1 MRSIVVSVLVFL
13 VIVGLDGCFTAP
25 TYPTSPRIQLL
36 EDQDNFYFSKGQAA
50 GGLDELVVSLNFQD
64 GDGDLG
70 LATNETDPKY
80 KDQYFFFISSSG
92 QITSVEN
99 ANQSNVNYKFKRQNP
114 RYNLPAY
121 SCDSWEI
128 VELQNNSNVTFTDT
142 IYTELNPNR
151 FNILIDYYIKNS
163 TNPSDTSYTKFDIFK
178 RYQELSLGCPDGTLG
193 GGRFP
198 ILASDPGKVAPL
210 DGKLVYRIRSFGLDI
225 IFNSNT
231 TMKIRIRIQD
241 RAFNLSNQVESRP
254 FTLISI
260 RR

>member
-1 MRSIVVSVLVFL
+1 MRSTILSALVVL

-36 EDQDNFYFSKGQAA
+36 EDRDSFYFLKNTGND
-50 GGLDELVVSLNFQD
+50 LDEFVVSLNFQD

-70 LATNETDPKY
+70 LASNETDPKY
-80 KDQYFFFISSSG
+80 KDQYFFFIASSG
-92 QITSVEN
+92 QITTVEKIEE
-99 ANQSNVNYKFKRQNP
+99 SNVSYKFKRQNP
-114 RYNLPAY
+114 RYNLPSY
-121 SCDSWEI
+121 NCTSWEI
-128 VELQNNSNVTFTDT
+128 AEFKNKDNVMFKDT

-151 FNILIDYYIKNS
+151 FNILIDYYTKKT

-178 RYQELSLGCPDGTLG
+178 RYEELSLGCPDGTLG

-198 ILASDPGKVAPL
+198 VLASDLGKAAPL

-231 TMKIRIRIQD
+231 TMKIRVRIED
-241 RAFNLSNQVESRP
+241 RAFNKSNQVESKP
-254 FTLISI
+254 FTLTGI